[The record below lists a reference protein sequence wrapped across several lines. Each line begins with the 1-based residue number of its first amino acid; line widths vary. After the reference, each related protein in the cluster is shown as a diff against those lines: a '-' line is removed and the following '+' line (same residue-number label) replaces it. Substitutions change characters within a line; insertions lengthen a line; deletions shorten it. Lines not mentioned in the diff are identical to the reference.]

1 MKHLLTAV
9 LAVTSFTTVF
19 SQPRYDMD
27 NMERERLGRG
37 VVAIK
42 DKRKVT
48 VSWRLLKADG
58 ENATFNVYRNGKK
71 INKKALKKGGTFFV
85 DENPTGKDAIYE
97 VKGGCCNGT
106 FKLSSNAEEGF
117 IGIRLDKPEDMTMP
131 DGKVCYYSANDCSVA
146 DVDGDGEY
154 EIILKWD
161 PSNSADNS
169 RAGYTGNVYLDCMK
183 IDGKRLWRIDMGH
196 NIRAGAHYTQFMAYD
211 FDGDGKAE
219 LMMKTADGTIDGTGK
234 AIGDSTKDWRCH
246 DKGKCLGRIMEG
258 PEYLTVFNG
267 MTGKA
272 MKTVCYIPDRGPR
285 RSWGDDHGNRSE
297 RYLAG
302 VAYLDGRKASA
313 LFCRGYYTRTV
324 IAAWDWDGTELTNR
338 WTFDTNNPEWAT
350 YAGQGNHNLRV
361 ADVDGD
367 GKDEITFGSMAID
380 DDGRGLY
387 NTGFGHGDAMHLMP
401 FYPDSDKLQ
410 VWDCHE
416 NKHDGSDFR
425 DAATGKIIFQ
435 LPADFDVGRC
445 MAADID
451 PTNKGVE
458 MWSANSG
465 GIRNVKG
472 ELVTPQEYEEPT
484 MEKRRKRGLS
494 TNFGIWWDGD
504 RLRELLDHETV
515 QKYDWKTGKVNVIK
529 RFDGVFNNWTKSN
542 PCLSGDIIGDWR
554 EEVLVRD
561 RESTMLKLYVTD
573 IPTSH
578 RIVCLMEDIPYRL
591 SVATENVAYNQPPEP
606 GFYLGE

>member
-27 NMERERLGRG
+27 NMTRERLGRG

-169 RAGYTGNVYLDCMK
+169 RAGYTGNVYLDCLK

-234 AIGDSTKDWRCH
+234 AIGDSTKDWRSH

-465 GIRNVKG
+465 GIRNVTG

-529 RFDGVFNNWTKSN
+529 RLHGVFNNWTKSN